1 MRILAMS
8 DLHSSENAFQLL
20 RERLQRDKPDLLVLA
35 GDITNF
41 GPTEYAS
48 AVLEEAK
55 GVQTLA
61 VHGNCDPS
69 PVREAL
75 EKVGA
80 SIHQEFRPV
89 EKYTFVGLGGSPP
102 PMMEIPAITD
112 LIIISHVPPKGYNDS
127 TARGH
132 RGSGRLLG
140 MVEKLHPILVI
151 SGHIHESQGAVKDK
165 GTVFVNPGAAMDG
178 HYAVIEVGK
187 GIKVELK

>member
-8 DLHSSENAFQLL
+8 DMHSSENALQLL
-20 RERLQRDKPDLLVLA
+20 KERLQRDRPDLLVLA

-41 GPTEYAS
+41 GPVEYAS
-48 AVLEEAK
+48 AVVDVAK

-61 VHGNCDPS
+61 IHGNCDPA
-69 PVREAL
+69 PVRDFLSTAG
-75 EKVGA
+75 V
-80 SIHQEFRPV
+80 SVHQEFRPF

-102 PMMEIPAITD
+102 PMMEIPQITD

-127 TARGH
+127 TPRGH
-132 RGSGRLLG
+132 AGSGRLLS

-151 SGHIHESQGAVKDK
+151 SGHIHESPGAVKEN
-165 GTVFVNPGAAMDG
+165 GAVFVNPGAAMDG